1 MRRIL
6 RRRAQRSLDYGGHLI
21 VVDCSRSSWPSLVQ
35 QAFDAIRQ
43 ESPTPLP
50 DSVLVEPEF
59 IGDRFAQQAI
69 GASQDDVASLRK

>member
-6 RRRAQRSLDYGGHLI
+6 RRRAQRALDHGGHLI
-21 VVDCSRSSWPSLVQ
+21 VVDRSRSSWASLVQ

-50 DSVLVEPEF
+50 DGVLVEPEF
-59 IGDRFAQQAI
+59 IGDGFAQQAI